1 MTNSKRHTV
10 RWPSS
15 ITRTFIRV
23 IRKRKQSS
31 KNVTKRMPF
40 CPMRKRE
47 GTMTSSVMPV
57 SMDRDS
63 PDSRVRQSISEISSD
78 RSSAVLLAAAE
89 EETTVRS
96 EVPTSSTIC
105 RWTSWK
111 RHLVWIRPSRSIRKT
126 PALYVRVPVP
136 HPVPSRKHVL
146 PVKVADVSSSRHRH
160 SLV

>member
-1 MTNSKRHTV
+1 MAEQKRDYYEV
-10 RWPSS
+10 LGVNKGVSDDELKKAY
-15 ITRTFIRV
+15 
-23 IRKRKQSS
+23 RKMAKQYHPDLHPGDKEAEAKFKECNEAYAVLSDAE
-31 KNVTKRMPF
+31 KR
-40 CPMRKRE
+40 RNY
-47 GTMTSSVMPV
+47 
-57 SMDRDS
+57 D
-63 PDSRVRQSISEISSD
+63 QISEISSD

-146 PVKVADVSSSRHRH
+146 HVRVADVFRSMRRL